1 MEQLDPQLR
10 QGRILQRNPFFLIF
24 SNIAL
29 IYVYHCSF
37 QLLPI
42 LTLCC
47 LVLFLFLIDLT
58 IFLLLIPLCPPRRNI
73 TAVQNPDL
81 LTFTIQLSGGGL
93 LTVGELNADQL
104 AVLQNAVSSFGIRN
118 CYNQSVS
125 FIVTRNIE

>member
-1 MEQLDPQLR
+1 MS
-10 QGRILQRNPFFLIF
+10 FFF

-47 LVLFLFLIDLT
+47 LALSLFLIAL
-58 IFLLLIPLCPPRRNI
+58 IIILLLIPLYPPTRGN
-73 TAVQNPDL
+73 TPVQNPDL

-93 LTVGELNADQL
+93 LTVGELNANQL
-104 AVLQNAVSSFGIRN
+104 AVLQNAVSSFGIKN